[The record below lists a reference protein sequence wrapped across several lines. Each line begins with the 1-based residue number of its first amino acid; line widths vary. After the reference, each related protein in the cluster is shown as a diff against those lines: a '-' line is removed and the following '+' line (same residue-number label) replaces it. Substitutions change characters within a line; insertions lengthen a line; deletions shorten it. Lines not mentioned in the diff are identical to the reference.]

1 MALFCHHGTAG
12 VQGAAILTSPSLTS
26 QRDLFS
32 ASHHFSFVAS
42 IASSMQSEQFASLLR
57 PSLVAPEPREAHG
70 GAEFPGFC
78 LLLARDRD
86 RPLEILFRF

>member
-1 MALFCHHGTAG
+1 MAPRE
-12 VQGAAILTSPSLTS
+12 GAAILTSPSLTS

-42 IASSMQSEQFASLLR
+42 IASSMQSKQFASLLR